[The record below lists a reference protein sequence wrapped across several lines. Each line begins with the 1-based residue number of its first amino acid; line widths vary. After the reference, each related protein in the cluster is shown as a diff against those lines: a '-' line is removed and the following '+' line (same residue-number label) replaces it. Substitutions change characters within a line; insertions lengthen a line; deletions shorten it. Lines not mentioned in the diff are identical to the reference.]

1 MAKNTDI
8 SLRNKVIYSVYVRNH
23 TNDGTFNAVAD
34 DLDRIKSLGTDII
47 WFMPIHPIGVKNKK
61 GSLGCPYANKD
72 YRTTNPEYG
81 TMDDFKNLV
90 EKIHAKSMKCMIDVV
105 YNHTSPDS
113 NLSVEH
119 PEFFYRKPD
128 GNFGNKVGDWSD
140 IIDLDYSNK
149 ELWKYQIDS
158 LVMWAKIVD
167 GFRCDVASFVPVEF
181 WKQAREA
188 VAKVN
193 PDCIWLAES
202 VHSSFNVFSRKSGIY
217 TASDYELFD
226 AFDMEYDYDI
236 REVFDKYLKGKT
248 TLSNYMDMFNYQEA
262 IYPQNY
268 DKMRCL
274 ENHDQPRIC
283 HYVKNRSD
291 LENYTAFLYFL
302 KGSTLI
308 YAGQEFGCDETP
320 SLFDKDVFPRNTG
333 IDISSLLAKLDTIK
347 KTVLDDDDYFRA
359 DADDENDIAIFER
372 DNNKSKKVGIFSLKS
387 KSADVKVDLP
397 DGDYKNVASFVAVLP
412 ANDPEILVYVMLDDP
427 NNARTDYSS
436 ILAAPV
442 AGNIISEVAPYL
454 GIATD
459 GEDRSGTIVTVPN
472 LVGTEWS
479 NAQVQLNIQGLKHQL
494 QESQSSQSAAPVT
507 YQYPHA
513 GSKVPYGTTIYLYTD
528 TYEGSHTEV
537 PDVTGKSPDFARQML
552 SAAGLNCVVEGS
564 GTVQAQSAEPGS
576 SVQRGTIITLTCG

>member
-1 MAKNTDI
+1 MAKNTEI

-23 TNDGTFNAVAD
+23 TNDGTFNAVAE
-34 DLDRIKSLGTDII
+34 DLARIKSLGTDII

-81 TMDDFKNLV
+81 TMDDFKSLV
-90 EKIHAKSMKCMIDVV
+90 EKIHAKGMKCIIDVV

-128 GNFGNKVGDWSD
+128 GSFSNKVGDWSD

-149 ELWKYQIDS
+149 ELWQYQIDS

-236 REVFDKYLKGKT
+236 REVFDKYLKGET

-268 DKMRCL
+268 DKMRFL

-283 HYVKNRSD
+283 HYVKNKSD

-333 IDISSLLAKLDTIK
+333 IDLSELLAKLDTIK
-347 KTVLDDDDYFRA
+347 KTVLDDDDYFKA
-359 DADDENDIAIFER
+359 DADDENDIAILER

-397 DGDYKNVASFVAVLP
+397 DGDYKN
-412 ANDPEILVYVMLDDP
+412 EI
-427 NNARTDYSS
+427 S
-436 ILAAPV
+436 
-442 AGNIISEVAPYL
+442 
-454 GIATD
+454 
-459 GEDRSGTIVTVPN
+459 GETVTV
-472 LVGTEWS
+472 S
-479 NAQVQLNIQGLKHQL
+479 N
-494 QESQSSQSAAPVT
+494 
-507 YQYPHA
+507 
-513 GSKVPYGTTIYLYTD
+513 
-528 TYEGSHTEV
+528 
-537 PDVTGKSPDFARQML
+537 GKIHCDGKA
-552 SAAGLNCVVEGS
+552 
-564 GTVQAQSAEPGS
+564 
-576 SVQRGTIITLTCG
+576 IIIRK